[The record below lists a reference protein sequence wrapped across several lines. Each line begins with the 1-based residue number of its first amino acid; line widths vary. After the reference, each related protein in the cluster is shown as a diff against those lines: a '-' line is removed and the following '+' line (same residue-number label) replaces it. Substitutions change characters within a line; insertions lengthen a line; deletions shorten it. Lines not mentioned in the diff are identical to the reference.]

1 MIHPNQDELIL
12 TQFEE
17 ALNQAALSSSTIVNY
32 LADLRAFLR
41 WGQRRLTG
49 SFSLQ
54 HVTPEH
60 IRLYREYLV
69 EELKRATSTTN
80 RHLMSLR
87 KFFSFAEEIRF
98 ITQDPAVGV
107 SLVTDTDRAKGRTL
121 SEEESHKLLAAAQN
135 GSRAGLIRR
144 DAAILKLLLYTG
156 LRVGEI
162 VDLQKQ
168 DLVFDDPGVHL
179 RVCSHHDKSQTR
191 QLPLPS
197 NVCRALNDYLQVRP
211 QTSTTDSFFLSQEG
225 RPISSRTVQ
234 RIISDC
240 ARSVGLK
247 GISAQTLRRTFAT
260 TLLAKTGDV
269 ALVSKRLGHQSQS
282 ITEQYLAVCEH
293 Q

>member
-49 SFSLQ
+49 GFSLQ
-54 HVTPEH
+54 YVTPEH

-98 ITQDPAVGV
+98 VTLDPAVGV
-107 SLVTDTDRAKGRTL
+107 SLVTETDRTKGRTL
-121 SEEESHKLLAAAQN
+121 SEKEAHNLINAAQN

-156 LRVGEI
+156 LRVSEI

-179 RVCSHHDKSQTR
+179 RVGTHQDRSQAR
-191 QLPLPS
+191 QLPLPGE
-197 NVCRALNDYLQVRP
+197 VCRALNDYLQVRP
-211 QTSTTDSFFLSQEG
+211 RTSTTDCFFLSQEG

-247 GISAQTLRRTFAT
+247 GISAQTLRRTFAMN
-260 TLLAKTGDV
+260 LLAKTGDV